1 MSNVRDE
8 LQRWVD
14 GVDATHED
22 GLADLTHDVIPVD
35 LARRVLDEMDG
46 IAYESECRRV
56 TYANLYVTYLA
67 TRNEKWS
74 NECAP
79 GGMVCAECGVPVE
92 SESCEL
98 HGGGLDVAEKV
109 RGQMHEALNRVTDIT
124 IERDAALATLA
135 EVRELRD
142 EYRAYLDSG
151 QNQDDPIGIGPILS
165 AKGVVHALTAI
176 LDRSTP

>member
-8 LQRWVD
+8 LQQWVD

-35 LARRVLDEMDG
+35 LARRVLAEMSETETVIEDSDSSAAR
-46 IAYESECRRV
+46 IHRSLES
-56 TYANLYVTYLA
+56 
-67 TRNEKWS
+67 TREKLK
-74 NECAP
+74 
-79 GGMVCAECGVPVE
+79 GVR
-92 SESCEL
+92 
-98 HGGGLDVAEKV
+98 A
-109 RGQMHEALNRVTDIT
+109 
-124 IERDAALATLA
+124 ERDAALATLA

-165 AKGVVHALTAI
+165 AKGVVHALTEI

>member
-1 MSNVRDE
+1 MTARDE
-8 LQRWVD
+8 LQQWVE
-14 GVDATHED
+14 GCSWGYESE
-22 GLADLTHDVIPVD
+22 LIPVD
-35 LARRVLDEMDG
+35 LARQVLAEMD
-46 IAYESECRRV
+46 ATAHESECRRV
-56 TYANLYVTYLA
+56 TYADLYATYLA

-124 IERDAALATLA
+124 IEHDAALAKLDA
-135 EVRELRD
+135 VRAWTQNGEAYIRGGQRKELFR
-142 EYRAYLDSG
+142 
-151 QNQDDPIGIGPILS
+151 
-165 AKGVVHALTAI
+165 I
-176 LDRSTP
+176 LDGEGASDG

>member
-8 LQRWVD
+8 LQRWVEGD
-14 GVDATHED
+14 SW
-22 GLADLTHDVIPVD
+22 ADQGYESELIPVD
-35 LARRVLDEMDG
+35 LARRVLAEMD
-46 IAYESECRRV
+46 ATAHESECRRV
-56 TYANLYVTYLA
+56 TYANLYATYLA

-92 SESCEL
+92 SEPCEL

-124 IERDAALATLA
+124 IERDAAQAILA
-135 EVRELRD
+135 EVRAEHQPDGDYGYQSECVACRTQWPCTT
-142 EYRAYLDSG
+142 S
-151 QNQDDPIGIGPILS
+151 
-165 AKGVVHALTAI
+165 AI
-176 LDRSTP
+176 LDRSKS

>member
-1 MSNVRDE
+1 MTARDE
-8 LQRWVD
+8 LQQWVD
-14 GVDATHED
+14 DNAPWNFAFDRAMMTVDLVRQVLAEMDATAHE
-22 GLADLTHDVIPVD
+22 
-35 LARRVLDEMDG
+35 
-46 IAYESECRRV
+46 SKCCQV

-92 SESCEL
+92 SEPCEL

-124 IERDAALATLA
+124 IERDAALAKLDA
-135 EVRELRD
+135 VRAWTQNGEAYIRGGQRKELFR
-142 EYRAYLDSG
+142 
-151 QNQDDPIGIGPILS
+151 ILNGEGD
-165 AKGVVHALTAI
+165 A
-176 LDRSTP
+176 

>member
-8 LQRWVD
+8 LQQWVD

-35 LARRVLDEMDG
+35 LARRVLAEMSETETVIEDSDSSAAR
-46 IAYESECRRV
+46 IHRSLES
-56 TYANLYVTYLA
+56 
-67 TRNEKWS
+67 TREKLK
-74 NECAP
+74 
-79 GGMVCAECGVPVE
+79 GVR
-92 SESCEL
+92 
-98 HGGGLDVAEKV
+98 A
-109 RGQMHEALNRVTDIT
+109 
-124 IERDAALATLA
+124 ERDAALATLA

-151 QNQDDPIGIGPILS
+151 QNQDDPIDIGPILS

-176 LDRSTP
+176 LDRSRPDE